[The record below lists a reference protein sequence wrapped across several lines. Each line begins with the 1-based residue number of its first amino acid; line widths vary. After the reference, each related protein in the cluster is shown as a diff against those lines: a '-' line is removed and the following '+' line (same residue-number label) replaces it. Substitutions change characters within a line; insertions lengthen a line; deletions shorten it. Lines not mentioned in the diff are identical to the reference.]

1 MNEVRQKRIESLLKE
16 DISEMLRL
24 WAKENTPGVLLSVS
38 SVRVTPDLSIARI
51 NMSIF
56 PSADKENILSL
67 VKEHTSHFRGKL
79 GEKVRHQLR
88 KVPEIIFYIDEGYQR
103 MEEIEKCLRG
113 EVDNP
118 IKDK

>member
-1 MNEVRQKRIESLLKE
+1 MDQIRLKRIESLLCE
-16 DISEMLRL
+16 DLSEMLRR
-24 WAKENTPGVLLSVS
+24 WAKENTRGVLLSIS
-38 SVRVTPDLSIARI
+38 SVRVTPDLSIARV

-56 PSADKENILSL
+56 PPDDKESILAA
-67 VKEHTSHFRGKL
+67 VKEQTSFFRGQL

-88 KVPEIIFYIDEGYQR
+88 KIPEVIFYIDEGYQH

-118 IKDK
+118 IRDK

>member
-1 MNEVRQKRIESLLKE
+1 MNQLRIKRIESLLKE
-16 DISEMLRL
+16 DISEMLRQ

-38 SVRVTPDLSIARI
+38 SVRVTPDLSIARV

-56 PSADKENILSL
+56 PSDDKMAILERVKENTPS
-67 VKEHTSHFRGKL
+67 FRGEL
-79 GEKVRHQLR
+79 GDKVRHQLR
-88 KVPEIIFYIDEGYQR
+88 KIPEVIFYIDEGYQH

-118 IKDK
+118 IRDK